1 MWKSVGNRP
10 PLLPLNCLRS
20 WCGGG
25 SHSTLTRG
33 CCGRNWGL
41 GPARLWCDA
50 TFMLR
55 PLMVQRWQVKGPQLL
70 LAFIDL
76 HMALDFVPHDA
87 LWQVLQVMALTPW

>member
-1 MWKSVGNRP
+1 
-10 PLLPLNCLRS
+10 
-20 WCGGG
+20 
-25 SHSTLTRG
+25 
-33 CCGRNWGL
+33 
-41 GPARLWCDA
+41 
-50 TFMLR
+50 MLR